1 MKIYI
6 SADIEGISGV
16 VKGSQTTETGH
27 DYERARRLMT
37 EEVNA
42 VIRGAKAA
50 GACDILVN
58 DSHGPMTNII
68 IEDLDEDARL
78 ISGNKKLY
86 GMMEGLDESFDAVM
100 LIGYHARHNTPGVL
114 SHTYYGIV
122 ISEVKI
128 NGKVFGE
135 SEFNSLLAGHFGVPV
150 VMVSGDNVLS
160 DQVNAFNE
168 KIETVVVKKAHSR
181 YTAECVQPK
190 KVHKML
196 EEATKKVLSSNYK
209 DIIEPCKIK
218 GPVEL
223 EMTFLNS
230 GMAEATLFIP
240 GVELIEANK
249 IRYKAKD
256 IVEAYKMRAGLTT
269 LAASTLK

>member
-16 VKGSQTTETGH
+16 VKGAQTSETGH

-50 GACDILVN
+50 GARDILVN

-78 ISGNKKLY
+78 ISGNKKLH
-86 GMMEGLDESFDAVM
+86 GMMEGLDESFDAIM
-100 LIGYHARHNTPGVL
+100 FIGYHARHNTSGVL
-114 SHTYYGIV
+114 SHTYYGSV
-122 ISEVKI
+122 ISEVEI
-128 NGKVFGE
+128 NGEVIGE
-135 SEFNSLLAGHFGVPV
+135 SEFNAYLGGYFGVPV

-160 DQVNAFNE
+160 YQVKNLNE
-168 KIETVVVKKAHSR
+168 KIETVIVKKAHSR
-181 YTAECVQPK
+181 YTAECIHPK
-190 KVHKML
+190 KVHKIL
-196 EEATKKVLSSNYK
+196 EEAAEKVLSSNYK
-209 DIIEPCKIK
+209 KNIGTCKIE
-218 GPVEL
+218 GQVVL
-223 EMTFLNS
+223 EMAFLNS

-240 GVELIEANK
+240 GVEIIAPNR
-249 IRYKAKD
+249 IRYVAKD
-256 IVEAYKMRAGLTT
+256 IVEAYKMRMGITT